1 VANGT
6 VVFVLPGSLDAVE
19 TGWDNLLNA
28 QLNPETRL
36 CNLVQL

>member
-1 VANGT
+1 
-6 VVFVLPGSLDAVE
+6 LDAVE